1 MHRRRNVYLNVS
13 RKPSRGS
20 DRGLTLITEPLKLS
34 LKCKCIP
41 CNTSIPTG
49 AHTWQPHQSL
59 QMVFS
64 ISTQERKAA
73 LLTWGFC
80 VCLLVCVGMSERLRL
95 SQGPDP
101 FFLLSPLKKK
111 KKRWN
116 LHCPVFENS
125 PQPQAGGLW
134 QSHPTAAGNALLAG
148 SHHLRQRGRHTVSG
162 VALTLRHLW
171 VFNHGAVA
179 PSSHAS
185 GADVP
190 CMLDKHTFDKNK
202 YKHTSK
208 GEREYGLQPSSRD
221 VVLFTSA
228 YRLFWGKKKKKKTPS
243 NILDLQRLN
252 EETGASFTAFHF
264 VHPQKATCVF
274 Y

>member
-1 MHRRRNVYLNVS
+1 MTASSKSPDGVLHLRAGEKSSSFDPRL
-13 RKPSRGS
+13 
-20 DRGLTLITEPLKLS
+20 LCLS
-34 LKCKCIP
+34 ACLCG
-41 CNTSIPTG
+41 NE
-49 AHTWQPHQSL
+49 W
-59 QMVFS
+59 
-64 ISTQERKAA
+64 KAA
-73 LLTWGFC
+73 IIPGAW
-80 VCLLVCVGMSERLRL
+80 S
-95 SQGPDP
+95 
-101 FFLLSPLKKK
+101 FLPSLPIKK

-116 LHCPVFENS
+116 LHRPVFENS

-162 VALTLRHLW
+162 AALTPGHLW

-185 GADVP
+185 GTDMP

-228 YRLFWGKKKKKKTPS
+228 YRLFWGKRKKKKPL
-243 NILDLQRLN
+243 NILDL
-252 EETGASFTAFHF
+252 
-264 VHPQKATCVF
+264 
-274 Y
+274 